1 MSRNI
6 WACVAAVALAGGG
19 NAIAAE
25 SGDYWIG
32 VACYP
37 VPGAMRALLGA
48 EHHAGLMV
56 ANVIAESPAGKAG
69 IREDDVLLEANGKS
83 LATVEDLFKAVNT
96 VNDQKGQKLSL
107 RLLRDGK
114 PLTIDVQP
122 QKRPEAIPVPGE
134 KPERSMDW
142 NDMQRWIERMGPGG
156 TPFQFHMIRPGRFL
170 PPGAALYPD
179 LPGDMT
185 VIITKHGNEP
195 AKIEVRQGDQTFAA
209 TEKELDKLP
218 KDVRPHVERML
229 SPMWHGMGMMGQH
242 TGVGG
247 GMGIGGSAPP
257 PPAAAGPGIV
267 HPDSRVQKRL
277 DEMGQRLEQT
287 NRQIEEL
294 RKSLDQLRSKK
305 PVPESGHPL

>member
-1 MSRNI
+1 MFRNI
-6 WACVAAVALAGGG
+6 WAAVAAVALLGGSA
-19 NAIAAE
+19 AIAAE
-25 SGDYWIG
+25 NGDYWIG
-32 VACYP
+32 VACEP
-37 VPGAMRALLGA
+37 VPGALRAVPGP

-69 IREDDVLLEANGKS
+69 IREDDVLLEANGKP
-83 LATVEDLFKAVNT
+83 LATIADLIQSVNMGK
-96 VNDQKGQKLSL
+96 DKKLSL
-107 RLLRDGK
+107 RMLRDGK

-122 QKRPEAIPVPGE
+122 QKRPQDISTPEE
-134 KPERSMDW
+134 KPGRYMDL

-156 TPFQFHMIRPGRFL
+156 PSFQFHLIRPGRFL

-195 AKIEVRQGDQTFAA
+195 AKIEVRQGDKTFAA
-209 TEKELDKLP
+209 TEKDLDKLP

-229 SPMWHGMGMMGQH
+229 SPMWHGMGMMGEH
-242 TGVGG
+242 GGIGG

-257 PPAAAGPGIV
+257 PPAAPGLGIV